1 MVVAQP
7 AYGFTVVEGFTM
19 VDNTAVVIGEMV
31 IAPWILPLRSMF
43 FGILLIL
50 I

>member
-19 VDNTAVVIGEMV
+19 VVNTAVVIGEMV
-31 IAPWILPLRSMF
+31 IAPWILPLRSMS